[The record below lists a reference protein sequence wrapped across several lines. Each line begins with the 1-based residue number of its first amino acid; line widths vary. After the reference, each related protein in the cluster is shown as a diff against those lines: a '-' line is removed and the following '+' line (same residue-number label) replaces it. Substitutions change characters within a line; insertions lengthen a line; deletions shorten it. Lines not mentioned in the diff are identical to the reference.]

1 MPIQFSF
8 FPISCKRVR
17 LSSCRT
23 IDMQLMEKLLTRLQL
38 LGGDQSLPVYVTCT
52 ISPLWNKHERQSIF
66 FKVLFMDIA
75 STTLSVSLPLDL
87 QHWLSV
93 SLSYL
98 VKLYKE
104 LDKIVNTNNQTHD
117 FLFTMLSPVC
127 TCTTKYDSREGK
139 NVKFEHKV
147 HCTMYTQCTCYK
159 YLANGSLFC
168 TVLTPFF
175 IYNSTCTSIHTF
187 IDLQMYNHPSPL
199 TDTLVFILVLSL
211 SSYKMYNA
219 PDH

>member
-1 MPIQFSF
+1 
-8 FPISCKRVR
+8 
-17 LSSCRT
+17 
-23 IDMQLMEKLLTRLQL
+23 
-38 LGGDQSLPVYVTCT
+38 
-52 ISPLWNKHERQSIF
+52 
-66 FKVLFMDIA
+66 MDIA
-75 STTLSVSLPLDL
+75 STTLSVSLPLNL
-87 QHWLSV
+87 QHGLSV

-104 LDKIVNTNNQTHD
+104 LDKNCEHQQSNTWFFVHYAITSMYMYYKIW
-117 FLFTMLSPVC
+117 L
-127 TCTTKYDSREGK
+127 KRGK
-139 NVKFEHKV
+139 NVKYEHKV

-168 TVLTPFF
+168 TVLTTFF

-199 TDTLVFILVLSL
+199 TDTLVFILVLSF

-219 PDH
+219 PDRYNYNSA

>member
-1 MPIQFSF
+1 M
-8 FPISCKRVR
+8 
-17 LSSCRT
+17 
-23 IDMQLMEKLLTRLQL
+23 
-38 LGGDQSLPVYVTCT
+38 
-52 ISPLWNKHERQSIF
+52 
-66 FKVLFMDIA
+66 
-75 STTLSVSLPLDL
+75 
-87 QHWLSV
+87 
-93 SLSYL
+93 
-98 VKLYKE
+98 
-104 LDKIVNTNNQTHD
+104 NTNNQTHD

-187 IDLQMYNHPSPL
+187 IDSSLPSNWHFGFYFGVVTFLLQDVQCSRSLIIIVHNLHFTSDYWLEQPCLSMS
-199 TDTLVFILVLSL
+199 TTFIAGLCISL
-211 SSYKMYNA
+211 
-219 PDH
+219 D

>member
-1 MPIQFSF
+1 
-8 FPISCKRVR
+8 
-17 LSSCRT
+17 
-23 IDMQLMEKLLTRLQL
+23 
-38 LGGDQSLPVYVTCT
+38 
-52 ISPLWNKHERQSIF
+52 
-66 FKVLFMDIA
+66 MDIA

-87 QHWLSV
+87 QHWLTV

-104 LDKIVNTNNQTHD
+104 LDKIVNTNSQTHD

-139 NVKFEHKV
+139 NVKYEHKV

-168 TVLTPFF
+168 TVLTSFF
-175 IYNSTCTSIHTF
+175 IYNSTCTS

-199 TDTLVFILVLSL
+199 TDTLGFFWCYHFPPIL
-211 SSYKMYNA
+211 KMYNA
-219 PDH
+219 PDRYNYNSA